1 MDEEMKENLLFK
13 MNNASLELI
22 KTGTGI
28 GMTNACLR
36 IKMMT
41 DKKARF
47 DLETEVGVGTTVFIA
62 VPKKKG
68 SVRSA

>member
-22 KTGTGI
+22 KMGRSV

-36 IKMMT
+36 LKMIT
-41 DKKARF
+41 EDKARF
-47 DLETEVGVGTTVFIA
+47 DLETEPGVGTIVFVAI
-62 VPKKKG
+62 PKNLDN
-68 SVRSA
+68 